1 MKHDYI
7 GGGRPDNTLSNI
19 DKELFESHVKKVR
32 EAGIRFNY
40 LLNGSCLSNNEQDPV
55 WQSEFK
61 RFLEYLKDIGVNAL
75 TITNPYILMFVK
87 NILKKILKLEFP
99 HLLVLT
105 LTQKQNT
112 GKILV
117 QITYV

>member
-1 MKHDYI
+1 M
-7 GGGRPDNTLSNI
+7 
-19 DKELFESHVKKVR
+19 
-32 EAGIRFNY
+32 
-40 LLNGSCLSNNEQDPV
+40 

-87 NILKKILKLEFP
+87 NILKKILKLEFQ